1 MMKFNDISLRGKL
14 VINFLLSG
22 GVLIAAILYCL
33 FLVRI
38 LGQDMQQI
46 TRHWLPA
53 VQQTAE
59 ISQLRLRYRVR
70 SLEFA
75 QSTSDAERAKISES
89 LNGLDKLLGEALKK
103 YEPMIASSEEK
114 RIYDELVKAV
124 AAYRATV
131 QEVVA
136 LAKAGK
142 NEEVQ
147 QIRRTTWVKAADQV
161 RDQTDALQKLN
172 AKGADAT
179 TIDAAKQISKATVGG
194 LSALGVG
201 VVLALL
207 ATFLIARSICGR
219 LASSVEAAQRIANG
233 DLTSTPPRASK
244 DEVGLL
250 IVAMNEMQ
258 HSLRDTLLK
267 TRDSAASILNCSA
280 ELTSSVR
287 QMEESADI
295 QSSAAAAIA
304 SDVEEV
310 TVSINHVSANTSET
324 ANFAQGANDKAQ
336 AGYEQIERLIARIG
350 EVANMVRHSA
360 QQIACLEDESEK
372 ISNIVSVIKD
382 IADQTNLLA
391 LNAAIE
397 AARAGEQGRG
407 FAVVADEVR
416 KLSERT
422 ALSTGE
428 IEKMVAA
435 IQRSTRE
442 VVGEVSQGVALVE
455 ESVHDARKT
464 GELIGSMQEMAR
476 KVSQL
481 VDEIAEAMNEQS
493 SASNDVARK
502 VEDVATQTEEATA
515 IARKTGHAA
524 ECMSKTAHDMQQQ
537 VAHFRI

>member
-14 VINFLLSG
+14 IVNFLLSG

-33 FLVRI
+33 LLIGV

-46 TRHWLPA
+46 TRHRLPA
-53 VQQTAE
+53 VERTAE

-75 QSTSDAERAKISES
+75 QSASDAEREKIGSSLES
-89 LNGLDKLLGEALKK
+89 LDKSLNEAVKK
-103 YEPMIASSEEK
+103 YEPMITSSDERRVYE
-114 RIYDELVKAV
+114 ELVKAI
-124 AAYRATV
+124 AAYRTTV
-131 QEVVA
+131 QDAVR

-142 NEEVQ
+142 AEEVQ
-147 QIRRTTWVKAADQV
+147 QLRRTTWVKAADQV
-161 RDQTDALQKLN
+161 RDQTDALHKINHQAAETMVL
-172 AKGADAT
+172 DAE
-179 TIDAAKQISKATVGG
+179 KQVSKATVGG
-194 LSALGVG
+194 LVALGSG
-201 VVLALL
+201 VLMALL
-207 ATFLIARSICGR
+207 ATFLISRGICRR
-219 LASSVEAAQRIANG
+219 LAASVEASERIANG
-233 DLTSTPPRASK
+233 DLTGAMPQSSK
-244 DEVGLL
+244 DEVGQL
-250 IVAMNEMQ
+250 IKAMSEMQ
-258 HSLRDTLLK
+258 DSLRNTLQQ
-267 TRDSAASILNCSA
+267 TRDNAKQILDCSDS
-280 ELTSSVR
+280 LNISVR
-287 QMEESADI
+287 QMEESASI

-324 ANFAQGANDKAQ
+324 AGFAQGANDNAQ
-336 AGYEQIERLIARIG
+336 TGYEQIERLIARIG
-350 EVANMVRHSA
+350 EVAAMVRNSA
-360 QQIACLEDESEK
+360 KQISCLEDESEK

-422 ALSTGE
+422 AVSTGE
-428 IEKMVAA
+428 IEKMVSS

-442 VVGEVSQGVALVE
+442 VVEEVGHGVKLVE
-455 ESVHDARKT
+455 DSVQDARQA
-464 GELIGSMQEMAR
+464 GESIGSMQEMAR

-481 VDEIAEAMNEQS
+481 VGEIAAAMGEQS

-502 VEDVATQTEEATA
+502 VEDVATQTEEASS
-515 IARKTGHAA
+515 IARKTGQAA
-524 ECMSKTAHDMQQQ
+524 ACMTKTANDMQQL